1 MEGHAM
7 PAQSAMKAAL
17 QAYLDRYNASDLDG
31 LMALF
36 AEDATFEDPVG
47 TPAMRGHAQ
56 IRDFLVNAMKTPA
69 TLSLAAP
76 IRGSHG
82 NAAAMAFEAHAGQV
96 TVRAIEVAI
105 FGEDG
110 RIVDLKAYIGPDDI
124 IRA

>member
-1 MEGHAM
+1 M